1 MNLVKQMQILED
13 GGIKLTLSNAQEV
26 DLYMLEMMKQ
36 TPLALP
42 CIQKKRAKSVFLYET
57 LEWMR
62 LKRMLEL
69 YVFDESEALHFL
81 IALFQSLS
89 EIEKEYPIYAT
100 LDSVYYDM
108 EQAMFHCVVL
118 PIHRRFYENDWR
130 VFIKELLDLLRV
142 QEGDA
147 LFGRLFQITKCTI
160 EHANTIQEA
169 LCHFQRHR
177 RLRERIKRKLHVD
190 HTWKQQR
197 KVQIQNE
204 IAAQK
209 LARRNRK
216 EDTTILQKASSD
228 TVVLF
233 PDTSH
238 AYLLKDDNQIPLDE
252 KNVLGRHKKCTIR
265 FEEATIS
272 AYHAQII
279 QNHEGFVLVDLS
291 SSNGTWL
298 NDVKIAPQS
307 EQLLH
312 DNDIIQL
319 AEVTLIY
326 KEEL

>member
-1 MNLVKQMQILED
+1 MNLVKQMQVLED
-13 GGIKLTLSNAQEV
+13 GGIKLTLSNTQEV

-36 TPLALP
+36 TPHALP
-42 CIQKKRAKSVFLYET
+42 CMQKKRAKSVFLYET

-69 YVFDESEALHFL
+69 YVFDEGEALQFL

-89 EIEKEYPIYAT
+89 EMEKEYPIYAT
-100 LDSVYYDM
+100 LDSVYVDL
-108 EQAMFHCVVL
+108 EQAAFHCVVL
-118 PIHRRFYENDWR
+118 PIHQRSYENDWR
-130 VFIKELLDLLRV
+130 AFLKELLDLLSV

-160 EHANTIQEA
+160 DHAEIIQEA

-177 RLRERIKRKLHVD
+177 KVWERIKRKLHAD
-190 HTWKQQR
+190 RSWKQQR
-197 KVQIQNE
+197 KVRLQNE

-209 LARRNRK
+209 LARRNK
-216 EDTTILQKASSD
+216 LEDTPALPRSSD

-233 PDTSH
+233 PHTSS
-238 AYLLKDDNQIPLDE
+238 AYLLKEGISIPLDE

-298 NDVKIAPQS
+298 NDVKIVPQK

-312 DNDIIQL
+312 DNDVIRL